1 MMDEARFQT
10 FYELTARP
18 LYAYLLRLTGDRSL
32 SDDISQEAF
41 IRMLQRELDDP
52 SDAKL
57 KSYLFTTATNLCRD
71 HWRSRRTVD
80 WESGSGADRGSNVQE
95 REVDLRHT
103 IETAFEDLTPQQRSL
118 VWLSYVEG
126 YSHREVASMLEVKE
140 KSVRVLLFRAKKKL
154 SGVLT
159 AIGIGKE
166 DLL

>member
-18 LYAYLLRLTGDRSL
+18 LSAYLLRLTGDRSL

-41 IRMLQRELDDP
+41 TRMLQRELDDP
-52 SDAKL
+52 SDLKL

-71 HWRSRRTVD
+71 YWRSRRTTD
-80 WESGSGADRGSNVQE
+80 WEAESAADRGSNHHE
-95 REVDLRHT
+95 RETDLRQT
-103 IETAFEDLTPQQRSL
+103 FETAFESLTPQQRSL

-126 YSHREVASMLEVKE
+126 YSHREVAAMLDLKE

-159 AIGIGKE
+159 AVGIGKE
-166 DLL
+166 DLP